1 MLQRVWVWQG
11 GVVGVVLVGGVEGVP
26 LVGQRVDVGL
36 MEPIVVVA
44 DPHWQFATNF
54 EGHQYW
60 FVLVWASCCSKLG
73 RAHGSRL
80 GGVAVVGSY

>member
-1 MLQRVWVWQG
+1 M
-11 GVVGVVLVGGVEGVP
+11 VLVGGVEGVL
-26 LVGQRVDVGL
+26 LVGQWVDVGL
-36 MEPIVVVA
+36 MEPIVVA
-44 DPHWQFATNF
+44 HPHWQFATNF
-54 EGHQYW
+54 EGLQYL